1 MIIPLPLVPRDAKR
15 EPQAQSDAQEPLSFD
30 QIDPSIRVRRT
41 EDVPLE
47 PLDLGQLVIASLEG
61 HDLQAFSSLMARE
74 RLPLQPARMLYDRVY
89 AFERLA
95 QAHAS
100 NAPDLQDLAGQIFD
114 NYQARGE
121 WIGMIH

>member
-1 MIIPLPLVPRDAKR
+1 MIIPLPLVPRDVKR
-15 EPQAQSDAQEPLSFD
+15 EPLAERDAQVPQSFD
-30 QIDPSIRVRRT
+30 HIDPAIRVGRV
-41 EDVPLE
+41 EE
-47 PLDLGQLVIASLEG
+47 APLDLGQLVIASLEG

-100 NAPDLQDLAGQIFD
+100 NVPDLQDLAGQIFD